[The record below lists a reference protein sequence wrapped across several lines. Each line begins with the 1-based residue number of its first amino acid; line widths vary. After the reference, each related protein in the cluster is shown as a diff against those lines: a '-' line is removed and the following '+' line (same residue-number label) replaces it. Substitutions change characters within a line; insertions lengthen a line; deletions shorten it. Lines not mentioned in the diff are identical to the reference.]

1 MVRKIPPIQKPV
13 KPQSYNKRMTVHL
26 FTLALFLTVVFPA
39 NPCKA
44 LAESLTEKNREG
56 NQLFTEGKYEEAEKA
71 YLEAQVKNPGRPEI
85 LYNLG
90 NSLVKQAKYDKG
102 IQALSQSAGKGDKRI
117 KTDSLYNSGNALYS
131 KGDFRGSAEAFI
143 EALKLDPDDKDA
155 KHNLELA
162 LEKLKQQ
169 EQKQQDSS
177 RDRKNS
183 GDQDEQ
189 KPGKSKENQPQ
200 PESRNGE
207 NPDTQKNQKAPAKM
221 QPGTPSQREG
231 SITREQAQKILDA
244 VRNQELEQQ
253 RKLMEARSR
262 PKTNKR
268 DW

>member
-13 KPQSYNKRMTVHL
+13 KPQSCDKRIAVHL
-26 FTLALFLTVVFPA
+26 CTLALFLTVAFLA
-39 NPCKA
+39 NPFKA
-44 LAESLTEKNREG
+44 MAESLAEKNREG

-71 YLEAQVKNPGRPEI
+71 YLEAQVKNPGKPEI

-90 NSLVKQAKYDKG
+90 NSLVKQGKYDEG
-102 IQALSQSAGKGDKRI
+102 IQALHQSAGKGDKRI

-143 EALKLDPDDKDA
+143 EALKLNPEDNDA

-183 GDQDEQ
+183 GDQDKQ
-189 KPGKSKENQPQ
+189 KPGKGKENQPK
-200 PESRNGE
+200 PKNRNGE
-207 NPDTQKNQKAPAKM
+207 NPDTQNNQKAPAKM
-221 QPGTPSQREG
+221 QPDTPSRREG
-231 SITREQAQKILDA
+231 SITKDQAQKILDA

-253 RKLMEARSR
+253 RKLMESRSR
-262 PKTNKR
+262 SKTNKR

>member
-1 MVRKIPPIQKPV
+1 MVRKIPPIQKSV
-13 KPQSYNKRMTVHL
+13 KPQSYNKRPVGHL
-26 FTLALFLTVVFPA
+26 ITLALFLTVAFPA
-39 NPCKA
+39 HPRKA

-90 NSLVKQAKYDKG
+90 NSLVKQGKYDEG
-102 IQALSQSAGKGDKRI
+102 IQALHQSAGKGDKRI
-117 KTDSLYNSGNALYS
+117 QTESLYNSGNALYS
-131 KGDFRGSAEAFI
+131 KGDFRGSADAFI
-143 EALKLDPDDKDA
+143 EALKLNPEDNDA

-169 EQKQQDSS
+169 QQKQQDSS
-177 RDRKNS
+177 RDRNNS

-200 PESRNGE
+200 LKSRNEE
-207 NPDTQKNQKAPAKM
+207 NPDTQDNQKVPAKM
-221 QPGTPSQREG
+221 QPDTPSRREG

-244 VRNQELEQQ
+244 ARNQELEQQ